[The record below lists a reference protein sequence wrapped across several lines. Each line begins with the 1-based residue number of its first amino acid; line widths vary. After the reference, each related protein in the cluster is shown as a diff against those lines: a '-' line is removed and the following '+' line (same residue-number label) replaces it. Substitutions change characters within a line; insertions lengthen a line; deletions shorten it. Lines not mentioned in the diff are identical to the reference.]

1 MRKNVGG
8 SGSLDIS
15 GAGAAA
21 DPARTPA
28 DASAMSDRDDGLRT
42 ATVKGTA
49 WSYVS
54 FITMRLPALVTIVVL
69 TRLIAP
75 SDFGIIAI
83 GLVVLTYLDTLNEF
97 GINAAVIYFA
107 HDDER
112 ELSVSFWLSMASG
125 VVAAL
130 VMSIAAF
137 PLAALFDEPQL
148 RSVIPALSLAYV
160 LSSLGSV
167 HIALLKKRL
176 QFRQLVPVD
185 AARAIGKAVVAIGGA
200 FAGWGVWSLVAGQLA
215 GELAGSV
222 VVWIR
227 LKWRPAFDWDW
238 TIVRR
243 VLGYG
248 SHIMG
253 VGVTGVILTDLDYLI
268 VGSRL
273 GTEQLGF
280 YSVGFRLPEL
290 AVMGVCYAVS
300 ATMFPVLTKLRDD
313 SGAVESGLAK
323 SLRVLAL
330 VTIPI
335 GVGIALTS
343 KDFVATFYGAEWAPT
358 AEVMPLIALYSV
370 VVSITFV
377 CGDAYKA
384 MGRPG
389 ILATMGAA
397 RIPLALIC
405 LLLVVSHGIVWV
417 AATQLTLI
425 TISMIAQMIVAHHV
439 LDLPFG
445 MFIRSTRSGVLAS
458 AAMAVVVIA
467 FQQATS
473 SLSSPARLFVAVAI
487 GVVTYGAVA
496 LALERSLIGEVA
508 HGLRTRVGA
517 AA

>member
-1 MRKNVGG
+1 M
-8 SGSLDIS
+8 
-15 GAGAAA
+15 
-21 DPARTPA
+21 T
-28 DASAMSDRDDGLRT
+28 DRAEELRT

-54 FITMRLPALVTIVVL
+54 FVTMRLPALVTIVVL

-75 SDFGIIAI
+75 SDFGVIAL

-97 GINAAVIYFA
+97 GINAAVIYFTQ
-107 HDDER
+107 DDDR

-130 VMSIAAF
+130 VMSLLAF

-148 RSVIPALSLAYV
+148 QSVIPVLSLAFV
-160 LSSLGSV
+160 VSSLGSV
-167 HIALLKKRL
+167 HIAILKKRL
-176 QFRQLVPVD
+176 EFRQLVPVD
-185 AARAIGKAVVAIGGA
+185 MARAITKAAVAIVTA
-200 FAGWGVWSLVAGQLA
+200 FAGWGVWCLVAGQIA
-215 GELAGSV
+215 GELAGSLM
-222 VVWIR
+222 VWVR

-238 TIVRR
+238 AIVRR

-313 SGAVESGLAK
+313 GDAVVNGLAK
-323 SLRVLAL
+323 SLRVLAM
-330 VTIPI
+330 VTVPI

-343 KDFVATFYGAEWAPT
+343 KDFVATFYGPEWGPT
-358 AEVMPLIALYSV
+358 ADVMPLIAIYSV

-377 CGDAYKA
+377 CGDVYKS

-389 ILATMGAA
+389 ILAAMGAA
-397 RIPLALIC
+397 RIPIALVA

-417 AATQLTLI
+417 AATQLALI
-425 TISMIAQMIVAHHV
+425 TVSMIAQMIVAHRV
-439 LDLPFG
+439 LGLPLA
-445 MFIRSTRSGVLAS
+445 MFLRSTRSAMLAAGAMAIVVLAFQH
-458 AAMAVVVIA
+458 AASGFGSTALLIVSIGLGAVV
-467 FQQATS
+467 
-473 SLSSPARLFVAVAI
+473 
-487 GVVTYGAVA
+487 YGAVA
-496 LALERSLIGEVA
+496 LALERSLISEVA
-508 HGLRTRVGA
+508 GSFRARVKA

>member
-1 MRKNVGG
+1 M
-8 SGSLDIS
+8 
-15 GAGAAA
+15 
-21 DPARTPA
+21 T
-28 DASAMSDRDDGLRT
+28 DRADGLRT

-54 FITMRLPALVTIVVL
+54 FVTLRLPALVTIIVL

-75 SDFGIIAI
+75 SDFGVIAL

-97 GINAAVIYFA
+97 GINSAVIYFTQ
-107 HDDER
+107 DDDR

-130 VMSIAAF
+130 VMSLLAF
-137 PLAALFDEPQL
+137 PLAAWFDEPQL
-148 RSVIPALSLAYV
+148 RSVIPVLSLAFIV
-160 LSSLGSV
+160 SSLGSV
-167 HIALLKKRL
+167 HIAILKKRL
-176 QFRQLVPVD
+176 EFRQLVPVD
-185 AARAIGKAVVAIGGA
+185 MARAITKAGVSIAAA
-200 FAGWGVWSLVAGQLA
+200 FAGWGVWSLVAGQIA
-215 GELAGSV
+215 GELAGSLM
-222 VVWIR
+222 VWVR
-227 LKWRPAFDWDW
+227 CTWRPRFAWDW

-268 VGSRL
+268 VGGHL

-313 SGAVESGLAK
+313 GDAVANGLAK
-323 SLRVLAL
+323 SLRVLAM
-330 VTIPI
+330 VTVPI

-343 KDFVATFYGAEWAPT
+343 QDFVATFYGPEWGPT
-358 AEVMPLIALYSV
+358 ADVMPLIALYSV

-377 CGDAYKA
+377 CGDVYKS

-397 RIPLALIC
+397 RIPIALIA

-417 AATQLTLI
+417 AATQLALI
-425 TISMIAQMIVAHHV
+425 TVSMIAQMIVAHRV
-439 LDLPFG
+439 LGLPLA
-445 MFIRSTRSGVLAS
+445 MFVRSTRSAILAAAVMSIVVL
-458 AAMAVVVIA
+458 A

-473 SLSSPARLFVAVAI
+473 GLGAPVSLVLSVMLGMVSYVTVAVAM
-487 GVVTYGAVA
+487 
-496 LALERSLIGEVA
+496 ERSLISEVA
-508 HGLRTRVGA
+508 NGLRGRVGA